1 MRSISFKIVLAV
13 MVVVTVLSGCGLTKM
28 QKKYETVKYE
38 VTPNVLETHGGKI
51 PVTVKGTIPAK
62 YFHKRATVEFAP
74 VLKYDNGTTALKSV
88 TIQGEKIQGPGTL
101 IKKKEGGSFTYSDV
115 IDYKPDMNL
124 SQLVVNAKATLKT
137 KSVELG
143 ERKLADGVIYTSER
157 IENEGDIILAEDG
170 YVKETFV
177 SKNADIYFAKA
188 KSDLNLKTLALNKD
202 ESNTNKLKEF
212 SDFLIKEWQIKN
224 IDITAWASPEGEQNL
239 NQELSDDRSVTAE
252 KYLKEQ
258 FKKIAKDKAKAKKEK
273 VDEKKLEANIP
284 ARNLIPNGEDWDG
297 FMKVIGSSSIKEK
310 QKVLNVVNSEPDRLK
325 KQKTINDMIVIYPE
339 IEEAI
344 LPQLRRANMK
354 ITYYEPKKTDQ
365 QMAMLAT
372 TTPDSL
378 KNDELLYAAT
388 LTEDLTTKL
397 TIYDAA
403 TKIYEDNWKGY
414 NNAGYICLQKEEV
427 SKAITYLEKANT
439 LMPNNGTI
447 LNNLGVA
454 TLWNKEYDK
463 AKSNLESAQGLGIN
477 EGYNLNAYYIKKG
490 EYSTAV
496 SSVGSRTCS
505 YNIALAQLMSG
516 NNTAAAATLE
526 CTNPKTAAVY
536 YLMAVVGARSGNT
549 TMIYENLPKAIA
561 AEASYRA
568 QAKDDREFLKYN
580 TTTEFQNAIK

>member
-1 MRSISFKIVLAV
+1 MRSISFKIVVAI

-38 VTPNVLETHGGKI
+38 VTPSVLETHGGKI

-124 SQLVVNAKATLKT
+124 SQLVVNAKATLKS

-157 IENEGDIILAEDG
+157 IENEGDIILAEHG

-177 SKNADIYFAKA
+177 SNNADIYFAKA

-202 ESNTNKLKEF
+202 ELNANKLKEF
-212 SDFLIKEWQIKN
+212 TDFLIKEWQIKN
-224 IDITAWASPEGEQNL
+224 IEITAWASPEGEQNL

-252 KYLKEQ
+252 KYLKDQ
-258 FKKIAKDKAKAKKEK
+258 IKKIAKDKAKAKKEK
-273 VDEKKLEANIP
+273 VDEKKLEANMP

-397 TIYDAA
+397 KIYDAA
-403 TKIYEDNWKGY
+403 TKVYEDNWKGY

-463 AKSNLESAQGLGIN
+463 AKSYLESAQGLGVN

-496 SSVGSRTCS
+496 SSFGSRTCS

-536 YLMAVVGARSGNT
+536 YLMAVVGARAGNT
-549 TMIYENLPKAIA
+549 AIIYENLPKAIA
-561 AEASYRA
+561 ADPSYRA

>member
-157 IENEGDIILAEDG
+157 IENEGDIILAEHG

-212 SDFLIKEWQIKN
+212 TDFLIKEWQIKN
-224 IDITAWASPEGEQNL
+224 ID
-239 NQELSDDRSVTAE
+239 V
-252 KYLKEQ
+252 K
-258 FKKIAKDKAKAKKEK
+258 
-273 VDEKKLEANIP
+273 
-284 ARNLIPNGEDWDG
+284 
-297 FMKVIGSSSIKEK
+297 
-310 QKVLNVVNSEPDRLK
+310 
-325 KQKTINDMIVIYPE
+325 
-339 IEEAI
+339 
-344 LPQLRRANMK
+344 
-354 ITYYEPKKTDQ
+354 
-365 QMAMLAT
+365 
-372 TTPDSL
+372 
-378 KNDELLYAAT
+378 
-388 LTEDLTTKL
+388 
-397 TIYDAA
+397 
-403 TKIYEDNWKGY
+403 
-414 NNAGYICLQKEEV
+414 
-427 SKAITYLEKANT
+427 
-439 LMPNNGTI
+439 
-447 LNNLGVA
+447 
-454 TLWNKEYDK
+454 
-463 AKSNLESAQGLGIN
+463 
-477 EGYNLNAYYIKKG
+477 
-490 EYSTAV
+490 
-496 SSVGSRTCS
+496 
-505 YNIALAQLMSG
+505 
-516 NNTAAAATLE
+516 
-526 CTNPKTAAVY
+526 
-536 YLMAVVGARSGNT
+536 
-549 TMIYENLPKAIA
+549 
-561 AEASYRA
+561 
-568 QAKDDREFLKYN
+568 
-580 TTTEFQNAIK
+580 

>member
-1 MRSISFKIVLAV
+1 MRSISFKIVFAV

-397 TIYDAA
+397 KIYDAA
-403 TKIYEDNWKGY
+403 TKVYEDNWKGY